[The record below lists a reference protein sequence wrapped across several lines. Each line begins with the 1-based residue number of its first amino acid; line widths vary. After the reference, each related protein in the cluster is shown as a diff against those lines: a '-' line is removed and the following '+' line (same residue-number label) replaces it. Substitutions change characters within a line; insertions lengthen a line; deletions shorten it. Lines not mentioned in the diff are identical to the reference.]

1 MVDALVNSGLIIDG
15 EADIVTVHL
24 GVYEALAEASDRSFL
39 EEVVVLL
46 GSRVQADESAF
57 MLSFCPDVPSLAEAT
72 ALTVTHCLE
81 WNAEVALR
89 ECEANEA
96 GLTTSGD

>member
-1 MVDALVNSGLIIDG
+1 L
-15 EADIVTVHL
+15 
-24 GVYEALAEASDRSFL
+24 L
-39 EEVVVLL
+39 E
-46 GSRVQADESAF
+46 SRVQADESAF

-72 ALTVTHCLE
+72 ALTVTHCPE

>member
-1 MVDALVNSGLIIDG
+1 
-15 EADIVTVHL
+15 
-24 GVYEALAEASDRSFL
+24 
-39 EEVVVLL
+39 
-46 GSRVQADESAF
+46 